1 MGFGSYNTKIQALN
15 KAIVPWAQAR
25 NTSASPIWVV
35 DHYTGFGSGDLRDGV
50 HPNDSGDTKMANVWY
65 PAVTTAFAAAKA
77 DKADKVAAAD
87 APEERK
93 GDDELERQGPKP
105 VLFTA

>member
-1 MGFGSYNTKIQALN
+1 MGFASYNTKIQALN
-15 KAIVPWAQAR
+15 SAIAPWAQAR
-25 NTSASPIWVV
+25 NTSASPVWVV

-77 DKADKVAAAD
+77 DKVAASGAT
-87 APEERK
+87 EEHK
-93 GDDELERQGPKP
+93 GGDKLGRQGPNH
-105 VLFTA
+105 VVFTA